1 MKKYNLFRNIAVF
14 VQKHRRSKTVRGIF
28 ISLASLTVF
37 TTTYALILPAIT
49 LERKNAEQ
57 MPGIEL
63 IDGAVI
69 EDGIDEFDNLSNELL
84 YGSSAYG
91 SDQDPTSLSADEDS

>member
-1 MKKYNLFRNIAVF
+1 MAVFFVCRHFYFPCIPDCVYYNL
-14 VQKHRRSKTVRGIF
+14 
-28 ISLASLTVF
+28 
-37 TTTYALILPAIT
+37 ALILPAIT

-69 EDGIDEFDNLSNELL
+69 EDGIDEFDNLSNEQL
-84 YGSSAYG
+84 YGSYAYG

>member
-37 TTTYALILPAIT
+37 TTTIMLLIPTAGT
-49 LERKNAEQ
+49 GMAGNTR
-57 MPGIEL
+57 M
-63 IDGAVI
+63 
-69 EDGIDEFDNLSNELL
+69 
-84 YGSSAYG
+84 
-91 SDQDPTSLSADEDS
+91 DQRTIIRGTKSGTH